1 MREHL
6 QNIIDY
12 LNGKIDLYNGQY
24 EKSIS
29 IWNEVWD
36 EMKWMGY
43 KPDTVHGIKRY
54 IAEQL

>member
-12 LNGKIDLYNGQY
+12 LEGKIDLYNGQY
-24 EKSIS
+24 NKSIQV
-29 IWNEVWD
+29 WENVWD
-36 EMKWMGY
+36 EVKYMGY
-43 KPDTVHGIKRY
+43 KPDTIHGIKKY